1 MLVHLLWC
9 FMSSLSWE
17 KLTSFLDT
25 RISPNSHTLLSQA
38 SYTNILCFWS
48 FSIPIGSSN
57 FHPLLFITDWIMKS
71 CVLLFVI
78 QLDPSMAF
86 DNTDHFL
93 LLKCSSW
100 IFFNTSLSWF
110 SSSSALLHF
119 SLVNSLSPP
128 ILFHNCWK
136 SQISVLS
143 KFSLRH
149 TPSSSM
155 PMAWTHTCLQITPKS
170 KFLFQ
175 TLISHRRSVSIFWG
189 I

>member
-25 RISPNSHTLLSQA
+25 RISSNSHTLLFQA
-38 SYTNILCFWS
+38 SYTNTLSSQS
-48 FSIPIGSSN
+48 FSISIGSSN
-57 FHPLLFITDWIMKS
+57 FHPLLFITDLIMKS

-93 LLKCSSW
+93 LLKCSSSW

-110 SSSSALLHF
+110 SSSTTLLHF

-136 SQISVLS
+136 SRISVLS
-143 KFSLRH
+143 KFFLRH
-149 TPSSSM
+149 TSSSSM
-155 PMAWTHTCLQITPKS
+155 PMAWTHTCL
-170 KFLFQ
+170 
-175 TLISHRRSVSIFWG
+175 
-189 I
+189 